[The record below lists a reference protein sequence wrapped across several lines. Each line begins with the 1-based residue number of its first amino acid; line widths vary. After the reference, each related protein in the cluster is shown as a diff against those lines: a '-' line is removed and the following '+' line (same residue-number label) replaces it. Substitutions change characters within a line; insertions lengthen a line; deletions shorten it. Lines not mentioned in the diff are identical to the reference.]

1 MDYSNESIYI
11 AESEDLVLN
20 KIENYFGEHRP
31 DLIINFGLDHQPND
45 VSLENQY
52 TMIDGLKLGLGYII
66 KTSNPLIITSN
77 NYIVSE
83 QFQR

>member
-1 MDYSNESIYI
+1 MNGSNESVYI
-11 AESEDLVLN
+11 AESEDLVLT

-52 TMIDGLKLGLGYII
+52 TLIDGLKLGLGYII
-66 KTSNPLIITSN
+66 KTSNPLIISSN
-77 NYIVSE
+77 KY
-83 QFQR
+83 